1 MRELDMIPIVLLHAL
16 AMTSAMWTE
25 QRRDLERL
33 GHLVLTPDQR
43 TYGAAP
49 SFDVVADDLAH
60 ELDRRGIGDVVLA
73 GSSMGGYVA
82 MTFLRR
88 HPGRVRAF
96 ALLGTRAGADDGPT
110 AAGRHAFADSILDPL
125 RRTMIVSAT
134 VPKLVGAT
142 TRAERPELV
151 ARVGAIVETV
161 PSEAIAWS
169 QRAIAARPDSF
180 DLLRAAGLP
189 SVVIAGSED
198 ELVPLAEAHRMAAA
212 LPRARLIT
220 VPAAGHLTP
229 IEAPDAVTGALAELL
244 ERAGTAVGSS
254 PC

>member
-1 MRELDMIPIVLLHAL
+1 MMPIVLLHAL
-16 AMTSAMWTE
+16 AMTSAMWTG

-33 GHLVLTPDQR
+33 GHLVVSPDHQR
-43 TYGAAP
+43 MRGTAP
-49 SFDVVADDLAH
+49 SLAVLADDLARD
-60 ELDRRGIGDVVLA
+60 LDQRGIGEVALA

-82 MTFLRR
+82 MAFLRR
-88 HPGRVRAF
+88 HPGRVRAL
-96 ALLGTRAGADDGPT
+96 ALLGTRAAADDEPT
-110 AAGRHAFADSILDPL
+110 AAGRHAFAESILDPL
-125 RRTMIVSAT
+125 RRAIIVSST

-151 ARVGAIVETV
+151 ARVHAIVETV

-180 DLLRAAGLP
+180 EVLRAADLP

-198 ELVPLAEAHRMAAA
+198 ELVPHAEARRMADA
-212 LPRARLIT
+212 LPHARLIT

-229 IEAPDAVTGALAELL
+229 IEAPTAVTGALAELL
-244 ERAGTAVGSS
+244 ERAGTAAATGSS
-254 PC
+254 GC